1 MQQTFKLSALTI
13 ALLATFTAFAQSN
26 TQTVEVTGSRI

>member
-13 ALLATFTAFAQSN
+13 AMLSTFAAFAQSN
-26 TQTVEVTGSRI
+26 TQTVEVTGS